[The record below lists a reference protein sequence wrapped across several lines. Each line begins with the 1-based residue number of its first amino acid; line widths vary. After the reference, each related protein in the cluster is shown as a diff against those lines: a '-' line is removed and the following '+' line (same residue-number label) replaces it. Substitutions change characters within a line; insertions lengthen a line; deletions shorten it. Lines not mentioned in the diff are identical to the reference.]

1 MAEELKPCPFCGSKR
16 VRIVSVGIKYERDYY
31 WRVKCDNCY
40 AYGPYMMVSN
50 LNSREAAE
58 AKWNTR
64 VELEELCAENH
75 RLREALEVIV
85 GKIRTE
91 DEMIDIAET
100 ALASTEAALS
110 VCRCPECAEP
120 ERHVLGV
127 GFISSITQSVGAV
140 NIKLRERSLPVPLP
154 LPVWDISRYRI
165 VLEKEDN
172 DGN

>member
-1 MAEELKPCPFCGSKR
+1 MN
-16 VRIVSVGIKYERDYY
+16 
-31 WRVKCDNCY
+31 DNDD
-40 AYGPYMMVSN
+40 AHEHTVN
-50 LNSREAAE
+50 L
-58 AKWNTR
+58 
-64 VELEELCAENH
+64 LAENH

-140 NIKLRERSLPVPLP
+140 NIKLRERSLPVPLQMP
-154 LPVWDISRYRI
+154 LQLAMVPARGRSQSS
-165 VLEKEDN
+165 
-172 DGN
+172 